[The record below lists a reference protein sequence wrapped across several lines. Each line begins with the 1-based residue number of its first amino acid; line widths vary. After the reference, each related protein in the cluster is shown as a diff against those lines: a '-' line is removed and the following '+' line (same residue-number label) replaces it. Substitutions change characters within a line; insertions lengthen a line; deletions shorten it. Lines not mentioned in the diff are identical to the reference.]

1 MVDTTPH
8 ETRPARG
15 AAVRLTITEAQ
26 RTNRC
31 LVCGATATW
40 VSRGEPG
47 GIAVPYCAA
56 HGREEEDDG

>member
-1 MVDTTPH
+1 MTAQQLALPTTAPR
-8 ETRPARG
+8 T
-15 AAVRLTITEAQ
+15 VTEAQ

-31 LVCGATATW
+31 LLCGATATW

-56 HGREEEDDG
+56 HGREEARDE